1 MRKCSLGFI
10 ITSFLLAAT
19 TVAGAQSGPWPNQP
33 VKLITPFP
41 AGATA
46 DALGRIVADHLTNV
60 FGKPFVVENR
70 AGAGGMI
77 GSQAVATAAPDGY
90 TLLVSGNASHI
101 VAPAFAPKALY
112 DGLNDFTHIGFL
124 GGSPVGL
131 VVNPS
136 VPANSYAELIKYL
149 KATGPI
155 DYTSSGVGTNGFLF
169 GEELSAKETLRLN
182 HIPYKGGAAAM
193 TDLIAGHVKL
203 ATVTYATAAG
213 QVRSG
218 KLRAIALS
226 SENRLAHYSDI
237 PTFKELG
244 YPDMISLSWFGISGP
259 KGLPSEIAEAIN
271 REVLVVVQ
279 KPEVR
284 ARLDRDAVEVKP
296 MSVAETNKYFQ
307 AETARWAPL
316 ARALRAK
323 GFKAD

>member
-1 MRKCSLGFI
+1 MNMCWLRIIIATLFI
-10 ITSFLLAAT
+10 VAAN
-19 TVAGAQSGPWPNQP
+19 VAGAQTGPWPNQT

-46 DALGRIVADHLTNV
+46 DALARILADHLSTV

-77 GSQAVATAAPDGY
+77 GSLAAASAAPDGY

-112 DGLNDFTHIGFL
+112 DGLRDFTHIGFL

-131 VVNPS
+131 VINPS
-136 VPANSYAELIKYL
+136 LPANNYAELLKYL
-149 KATGPI
+149 KSNEPL

-169 GEELSAKETLRLN
+169 GEELSAKESLRLN
-182 HIPYKGGAAAM
+182 HIPYKGGAIAM
-193 TDLIAGHVKL
+193 TDLVAGHVKL
-203 ATVTYATAAG
+203 ATMTYATASG
-213 QVRSG
+213 QVRAG
-218 KLRAIALS
+218 KLKAIALS
-226 SENRLAHYSDI
+226 SENRLAHYSEI

-259 KGLPSEIAEAIN
+259 KGLPADIAEAIN

-279 KPEVR
+279 KPEIR
-284 ARLDRDAVEVKP
+284 ARLDRDAIEVKP
-296 MSVAETNKYFQ
+296 MSVAATNQYFE

-316 ARALRAK
+316 ARALRDK
-323 GFKAD
+323 GFKAE